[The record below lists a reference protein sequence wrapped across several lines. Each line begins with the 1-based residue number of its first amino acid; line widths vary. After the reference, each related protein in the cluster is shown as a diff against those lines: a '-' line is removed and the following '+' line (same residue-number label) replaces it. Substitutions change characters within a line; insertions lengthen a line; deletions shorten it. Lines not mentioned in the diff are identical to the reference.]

1 MAVDIAKLL
10 TRVSN
15 YVERSGE
22 PEWQVG
28 KKLFKDTRALPK
40 LQEGWRGISVQRLE
54 DADKL
59 LTELETKL
67 RDKRAKA
74 NSKKKPNASKVAA

>member
-1 MAVDIAKLL
+1 MDIAKLL

-40 LQEGWRGISVQRLE
+40 LQDGWRGNSVQRLE

-59 LTELETKL
+59 LTDLEAKL
-67 RDKRAKA
+67 RDKRANA
-74 NSKKKPNASKVAA
+74 RSKKKPNASKLVA